1 MLLSSLPG
9 VAYLYC
15 LAPTISSLANKYAGK
30 VRVCKVNVDQV
41 PAVAQRYRVMAIP
54 TILIINNDE
63 EVTRLVGLRPEGE
76 YTTLL
81 DRQIE

>member
-1 MLLSSLPG
+1 M
-9 VAYLYC
+9 
-15 LAPTISSLANKYAGK
+15 
-30 VRVCKVNVDQV
+30 CKVNVDQV